1 MALEDFKGKMVS
13 SGGSGGIC
21 GIFEWLEV
29 LVRKDKGSCE
39 VWEFFGEFGGF
50 LECLERLGPNRN
62 YFLEIEGPAP
72 ISSRCR
78 NRGEIYKKNRGFG
91 AKFVRY
97 NELGI
102 VFQWK
107 ILLNGSMGPWTGR
120 HGRVHGGPASNA
132 DHGHG
137 GTQPAW
143 GAMVA
148 GALGARQR
156 GLETKRAMRRSRG
169 VLTGARVVAERRH
182 DGGEEWRLLELGAK
196 SKWSKR
202 ELGRDR

>member
-13 SGGSGGIC
+13 SGGFGGIC

-39 VWEFFGEFGGF
+39 AWEFFGEFGGF

-143 GAMVA
+143 GATVA
-148 GALGARQR
+148 GALGSSEGAGDKEGDEAKPR
-156 GLETKRAMRRSRG
+156 GAHRS
-169 VLTGARVVAERRH
+169 TGG
-182 DGGEEWRLLELGAK
+182 GGEATRWRRRVAVA
-196 SKWSKR
+196 
-202 ELGRDR
+202 